1 MKKKQYLCGGPLK
14 IYHVSVLPSKM
25 EKLELTTE
33 AGSRSAAVRI
43 AVDFYLEEKADP
55 EEPKLRNRVNT
66 ANRTK
71 RSPANHIVSN

>member
-55 EEPKLRNRVNT
+55 EEPKLRSRNT
-66 ANRTK
+66 ADRTK